1 MSGCWV
7 SPSVSFSAAT
17 LNTDLGKQRQWTHGQ
32 CHCKP
37 TEQTTNKGLLETEG
51 SVVLN
56 LNQLRNYGSRK
67 SIQKYNFISKHTGL
81 FSILFLSQLPIRI
94 HYLWGPGN
102 VLGVP
107 SGYFHVLG
115 VWLALFCLC
124 DSPLFQ
130 FLLQELFQ
138 SVFLQGLGL
147 LYSRLTVL
155 TKFEIGCPSTY
166 TLGSSGREN
175 RTRRALLLYR
185 LGVDPSL
192 SQLFLPH
199 RRGVPDSGKITA
211 QLGPKLLRWFAFCFY
226 FCRQGFSV

>member
-7 SPSVSFSAAT
+7 SPTASFSAAT
-17 LNTDLGKQRQWTHGQ
+17 LNTELGKQRQWTHDQ

-56 LNQLRNYGSRK
+56 LNPLRNCGSRK
-67 SIQKYNFISKHTGL
+67 SIHKYNVISKHTGL
-81 FSILFLSQLPIRI
+81 FRILFLSQLPIRI
-94 HYLWGPGN
+94 RYLWGPGT
-102 VLGVP
+102 VSGVS

-115 VWLALFCLC
+115 VWLALSFFVTPSSFTVPTPRAVSMCV
-124 DSPLFQ
+124 SP
-130 FLLQELFQ
+130 
-138 SVFLQGLGL
+138 GA
-147 LYSRLTVL
+147 RLTAL
-155 TKFEIGCPSTY
+155 SKFETGCPSTY
-166 TLGSSGREN
+166 TLGSLGRAN

-199 RRGVPDSGKITA
+199 RRGGSRFWDDHCIT
-211 QLGPKLLRWFAFCFY
+211 GPKTTSFVCFL
-226 FCRQGFSV
+226 FLFL